1 MWAEEE
7 TRNMNLE
14 VDHGEQRTILLVRE
28 ERIDAHNSGELKG
41 CLLELLEKNATLL
54 AVDLSLVRFIDS
66 SGLGA
71 LLAGYKNA
79 NLRHARLIL
88 VGVQPRVLS
97 MFELTRLHHV
107 FEIVGR
113 IDEVLINQ

>member
-1 MWAEEE
+1 
-7 TRNMNLE
+7 MNVE
-14 VDHGEQRTILLVRE
+14 VERGEPWTVLKVLE
-28 ERIDAHNSGELKG
+28 ERIDAHNSGELKS
-41 CLLELLEKNATLL
+41 CLLDLLEKNVASL
-54 AVDLSLVRFIDS
+54 AVDLNPVRFIDS

-79 NLRHARLIL
+79 NLRQARLLL
-88 VGVQPRVLS
+88 VGVQPRVQS

-113 IDEVLINQ
+113 LDEVASLP